1 MDENNITLEEKI
13 WAQNQFNDN
22 FEIEEFLE
30 DYLPEVKKHIGF
42 KDERTDPR
50 FIVKFHDIYFYTNTQ
65 DTKDE
70 KADMTESEFDSLFGT
85 FCNDMYENTKQFME
99 EEGISEYKLFSTYG
113 VGHYKVFEKIIP
125 ELTEENYLDIT
136 LEIYNE
142 GLSPDY
148 INDYTKLSHY
158 LQNMEDNYMTY
169 WLEFLR
175 VMEIPEET
183 IEKYRKEMERVR
195 RETQISK
202 EIMIKIIRN
211 KK

>member
-13 WAQNQFNDN
+13 WAQNNFSDD

-42 KDERTDPR
+42 KDERDDPR
-50 FIVKFHDIYFYTNTQ
+50 FVVKFHDVCFYTNTQ
-65 DTKDE
+65 DTSDE

-85 FCNDMYENTKQFME
+85 FCTDMYENTEQFMA
-99 EEGISEYKLFSTYG
+99 EEGISDSELFSIHD
-113 VGHYKVFEKIIP
+113 VGHYKAFEKIIP

-148 INDYTKLSHY
+148 INEYTKLSYY

-169 WLEFLR
+169 WLDFLR
-175 VMEIPEET
+175 CMDIPEET
-183 IEKYRKEMERVR
+183 IKNIERRWKEHEEKHK
-195 RETQISK
+195 QI
-202 EIMIKIIRN
+202 

>member
-13 WAQNQFNDN
+13 WAQNNFSGD

-42 KDERTDPR
+42 KDERDDPR
-50 FIVKFHDIYFYTNTQ
+50 FVVKFHDICFYTNTQ
-65 DTKDE
+65 DTSDE

-85 FCNDMYENTKQFME
+85 FCTDMYNNTEQFME
-99 EEGISEYKLFSTYG
+99 EEGISDSELFSIHD
-113 VGHYKVFEKIIP
+113 VGHYKAFEKIIP
-125 ELTEENYLDIT
+125 ELTEDNYLDIA

-142 GLSPDY
+142 GLSPEY
-148 INDYTKLSHY
+148 INEYTKLSYY
-158 LQNMEDNYMTY
+158 LQDMEDNYMTY

-175 VMEIPEET
+175 CMDIPEET
-183 IEKYRKEMERVR
+183 IKNIERRWKEHEEKHK
-195 RETQISK
+195 QI
-202 EIMIKIIRN
+202 

>member
-13 WAQNQFNDN
+13 WAQNNFSGD

-42 KDERTDPR
+42 KDERDDPR
-50 FIVKFHDIYFYTNTQ
+50 FVVKFHDICFYTNTQ
-65 DTKDE
+65 DTSDE

-85 FCNDMYENTKQFME
+85 FCTDMYENTKQFMV
-99 EEGISEYKLFSTYG
+99 EEGISDSELFRIRD
-113 VGHYKVFEKIIP
+113 VGHYKAFEKIIP
-125 ELTEENYLDIT
+125 ELTKENYLDIA

-148 INDYTKLSHY
+148 INEYTKLSYY
-158 LQNMEDNYMTY
+158 LQEMEDNYVTY
-169 WLEFLR
+169 WLDFLR
-175 VMEIPEET
+175 CMDIPEET
-183 IEKYRKEMERVR
+183 IKNIERRWKEHEEKHKQV
-195 RETQISK
+195 
-202 EIMIKIIRN
+202 

>member
-13 WAQNQFNDN
+13 WAQNNFSDD

-42 KDERTDPR
+42 KDERDDPR
-50 FIVKFHDIYFYTNTQ
+50 FVVKFHDICFYTNTQ
-65 DTKDE
+65 DTSDE

-85 FCNDMYENTKQFME
+85 FCTDMYNNTKQFMV
-99 EEGISEYKLFSTYG
+99 EEGISDSELFRIRD
-113 VGHYKVFEKIIP
+113 VGHYKAFEKIIP
-125 ELTEENYLDIT
+125 ELTKENYLDIA

-148 INDYTKLSHY
+148 INEYTKLSYY

-169 WLEFLR
+169 WLDFLR
-175 VMEIPEET
+175 CMDIPEET
-183 IEKYRKEMERVR
+183 IKNIERRWKEHEEKYKQV
-195 RETQISK
+195 
-202 EIMIKIIRN
+202 